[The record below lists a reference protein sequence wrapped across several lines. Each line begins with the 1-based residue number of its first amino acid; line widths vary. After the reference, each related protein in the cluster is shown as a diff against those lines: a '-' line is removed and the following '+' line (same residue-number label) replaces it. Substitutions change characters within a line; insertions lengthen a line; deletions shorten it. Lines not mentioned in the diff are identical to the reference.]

1 MLFYTSQVHIFHD
14 YLQIISNTGVVMDI
28 IGRIDRIYGIS
39 TDLTSTKFNLRKTN
53 KNKMAKVQLLI
64 RNQDDIIECYVI
76 VCFSN
81 LSDTS

>member
-39 TDLTSTKFNLRKTN
+39 TDLTSTKFNLGNSN
-53 KNKMAKVQLLI
+53 KNKMAKV
-64 RNQDDIIECYVI
+64 
-76 VCFSN
+76 
-81 LSDTS
+81 